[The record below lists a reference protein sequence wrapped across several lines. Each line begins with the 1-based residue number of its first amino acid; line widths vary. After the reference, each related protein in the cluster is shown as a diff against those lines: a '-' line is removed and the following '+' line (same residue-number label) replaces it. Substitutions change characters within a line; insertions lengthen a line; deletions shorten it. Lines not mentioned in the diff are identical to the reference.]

1 MQTEMD
7 RVDRIIYNDEYRRL
21 METVRNK
28 ETDRIFCRHGFEH
41 CLDVARIAYI
51 MNIEQGYAIDREII
65 YAAALL
71 HEYWS
76 SADFPRRRMS
86 RYVMP

>member
-28 ETDRIFCRHGFEH
+28 ETDRIFCRHGLSF
-41 CLDVARIAYI
+41 VI
-51 MNIEQGYAIDREII
+51 
-65 YAAALL
+65 
-71 HEYWS
+71 
-76 SADFPRRRMS
+76 
-86 RYVMP
+86 

>member
-28 ETDRIFCRHGFEH
+28 DRQDI
-41 CLDVARIAYI
+41 LPA
-51 MNIEQGYAIDREII
+51 
-65 YAAALL
+65 
-71 HEYWS
+71 WT
-76 SADFPRRRMS
+76 
-86 RYVMP
+86 

>member
-28 ETDRIFCRHGFEH
+28 ETDRISVGMD
-41 CLDVARIAYI
+41 LSTAW
-51 MNIEQGYAIDREII
+51 MLPG
-65 YAAALL
+65 
-71 HEYWS
+71 
-76 SADFPRRRMS
+76 
-86 RYVMP
+86 

>member
-28 ETDRIFCRHGFEH
+28 ETDRIFLSLIH
-41 CLDVARIAYI
+41 I
-51 MNIEQGYAIDREII
+51 
-65 YAAALL
+65 
-71 HEYWS
+71 
-76 SADFPRRRMS
+76 
-86 RYVMP
+86 